1 MTLYCQQE
9 FDSVSSY
16 IIGHFYEENSH
27 IILKTS
33 KWGRKNQKRILSK
46 FFHLFFNQIDKP
58 YDSHELV
65 EEM

>member
-33 KWGRKNQKRILSK
+33 KWGRKNQKRILS
-46 FFHLFFNQIDKP
+46 FLYEFYFQVIN
-58 YDSHELV
+58 S
-65 EEM
+65 